1 MNKYFLST
9 VKYDKTAE
17 NGMIKN
23 VSEQYLFDA
32 LSYTE
37 AESRTIEE
45 LTPYIS
51 GEFSITDIKQ
61 PRISE
66 LTPYISGEF
75 SITDIKQ
82 PRISELMLDGES
94 DRYYRFTVMFVTID
108 EKTAVEKKTKS
119 FMIVQA
125 RDFDHAVER
134 FNECMKGT
142 MADYEV
148 VAVAETPIVDYFPVK
163 AAE

>member
-37 AESRTIEE
+37 AESRTIE
-45 LTPYIS
+45 
-51 GEFSITDIKQ
+51 
-61 PRISE
+61 E

>member
-1 MNKYFLST
+1 MSKYFLST
-9 VKYDKTAE
+9 VKYDKTAD
-17 NGMIKN
+17 NGMIKT

-37 AESRTIEE
+37 AEARTIEE

-51 GEFSITDIKQ
+51 GEFTITDIRQ
-61 PRISE
+61 PR
-66 LTPYISGEF
+66 LA
-75 SITDIKQ
+75 
-82 PRISELMLDGES
+82 ELMLDGES
-94 DRYYRFTVMFVTID
+94 DRYYRVTVMFVTID

-119 FMIVQA
+119 FVLVQA

-134 FNECMKGT
+134 FKEGMRGT

-148 VAVAETPIVDYFPVK
+148 AAVAETPIVDYFPVK
-163 AAE
+163 AAG

>member
-37 AESRTIEE
+37 AESRTIE
-45 LTPYIS
+45 
-51 GEFSITDIKQ
+51 
-61 PRISE
+61 E

-148 VAVAETPIVDYFPVK
+148 VAVAETPIVDYYPVK